1 MRLEFSKGGGWCV
14 RTREAARLRGLLFM
28 YKWAGLEVRESD
40 TQDRKKARGGGE
52 ASKQKFRPG
61 KGGNMAAQKHYR
73 CMEFRRFSDCTYG
86 VGVEWT

>member
-40 TQDRKKARGGGE
+40 TQDRKKARGGGGGKQAEIQARERRQYGSTE
-52 ASKQKFRPG
+52 AL
-61 KGGNMAAQKHYR
+61 
-73 CMEFRRFSDCTYG
+73 
-86 VGVEWT
+86 